1 MQAHADAAR
10 WMAVTI
16 STDGLIA
23 SLSSRAEQLTGY
35 AAEDL
40 IGRPVTHIMA
50 DRSIFDVPRMLDS
63 AKEWGYWDGEVVHRS
78 RSGKSFEAR
87 ATLTPLAGQDDSVWG
102 YLLVSMPDA
111 PAGVT
116 CNSVPLRDVA
126 AKLRMISHELNNP
139 LAVMMGFAQLI
150 LLNTRC
156 DGQIRIDM
164 EKLYSELKRVIQ
176 VVERL
181 HNYAIALQDE
191 YSADQAAVGSEE

>member
-1 MQAHADAAR
+1 MQTHADAAG

-35 AAEDL
+35 TAEDL

-78 RSGKSFEAR
+78 RNGKSFEAR
-87 ATLTPLAGQDDSVWG
+87 ATLTSLAGQDDSVWG
-102 YLLVSMPDA
+102 YLLVSMPDT
-111 PAGVT
+111 PIGVT
-116 CNSVPLRDVA
+116 CNNVPLRDVA

-156 DGQIRIDM
+156 DGQIRTDM
-164 EKLYSELKRVIQ
+164 EKLYSELKRVVQ

-181 HNYAIALQDE
+181 HSYAIALQDE
-191 YSADQAAVGSEE
+191 HSAEQAAVGSEG